1 MGMDHIR
8 PENIEGA
15 EPLWKKFLKD
25 ESSSG
30 QGPPLADISN
40 IVKAGVMATTM
51 YANSPAE
58 AAPLRVHVGSSVE
71 QQKTEETFSE
81 GDARLLATNA
91 FHEAKGESAEGQLA
105 TAQVVLARMA
115 SGKFGSTVRLVIY
128 SPNQFSWTKEIQ
140 KPLAPEVQTRI
151 EEWGGQLS
159 TFLKGKTPAKA
170 VKELSAITRVPQNA
184 LYYKRTD
191 WNEHD
196 PKEQRMSTETKAMF
210 RALVKVAVVGQHTFY
225 AEPARVAKKN

>member
-1 MGMDHIR
+1 MDRIR
-8 PENIEGA
+8 PEDIEGA

-30 QGPPLADISN
+30 QGPPLADISG
-40 IVKAGVMATTM
+40 IVRAGAMAAAL

-58 AAPLRVHVGSSVE
+58 AAPLRVHVGASVE
-71 QQKTEETFSE
+71 QQKTQETFSE
-81 GDARLLATNA
+81 GDALLLATNA
-91 FHEAKGESAEGQLA
+91 FHEAKGEIAEGQLA

-128 SPNQFSWTKEIQ
+128 SPNQFSWTKEMQ
-140 KPLAPEVQTRI
+140 KPLTPEVQTRI
-151 EEWGGQLS
+151 EEWGRQLY
-159 TFLKGKTPAKA
+159 TFLKGKTAAQA
-170 VKELSAITRVPQNA
+170 VKELSAITGVPQNA

-196 PKEQRMSTETKAMF
+196 PKEKRMSIETKAMF
-210 RALVKVAVVGQHTFY
+210 LELIKVAVVGLHTFY
-225 AEPARVAKKN
+225 AEPVRFTKKN